1 MALGY
6 QNFVLHLPQAQTALV
21 ILMNSDDTLPVD
33 NGAGR
38 GYPANLLVT
47 HAITSGLSPDH
58 VCDFPAVPAAAT
70 PSSSHRIG
78 EITTEGMPCGPLTG

>member
-1 MALGY
+1 MLSRIGGAPKGMWMALGY
-6 QNFVLHLPQAQTALV
+6 QNFVLHLPEAQTALV

-38 GYPANLLVT
+38 GYPANLLAT
-47 HAITSGLSPDH
+47 AITSVLSPDH

-70 PSSSHRIG
+70 PSSSP
-78 EITTEGMPCGPLTG
+78 TA